1 MGVLL
6 YLYPYFLLCV
16 VKNEALTTKA
26 RDSATIT
33 AHQIPSVFNRIGKTR
48 MLTIWNK
55 NIRKKEIMA
64 EITPLFNAVKNEELQ
79 TLNPNTKYAK
89 A

>member
-1 MGVLL
+1 MSVLL
-6 YLYPYFLLCV
+6 YLYPYFLPCV
-16 VKNEALTTKA
+16 FKNETLTNKA

-33 AHQIPSVFNRIGKTR
+33 AHQTPSVFNRIGKTR

-55 NIRKKEIMA
+55 NIRKKEIIA
-64 EITPLFNAVKNEELQ
+64 EITPLFNAVKKEELQ
-79 TLNPNTKYAK
+79 TLNPSTRYAK